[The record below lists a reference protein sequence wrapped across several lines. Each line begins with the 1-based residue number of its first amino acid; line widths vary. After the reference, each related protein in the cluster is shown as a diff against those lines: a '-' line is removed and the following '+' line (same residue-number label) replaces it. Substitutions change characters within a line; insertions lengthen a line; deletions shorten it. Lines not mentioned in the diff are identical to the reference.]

1 MPARMSGDSIRS
13 PNRREGP
20 DTTARCGSQRM
31 IRAPIPTSLSTKNS
45 RFSYIFSKIITVPRA
60 WVAIASAIEVRSAGN
75 AGHGPSSTLGMAAP
89 RSSWTTSS
97 WSRGTRRFDPSSS
110 QRTPSREKPTSIGRR
125 SSGITS
131 SISSSPPVITAR
143 PMKLPTSVWSGPM
156 VCSPPRSRSTP
167 LISRRLEPTPVIR
180 APSAFRKRQ
189 RSCTWGSQAALPMIV
204 WPSATA
210 AAMMVF
216 SVAVTDPSSR
226 NISPPR
232 SRPASSSSAPRSK
245 LAVTPSVL
253 KASRCV
259 SRRRRP
265 MPSPPG
271 EGSTQRPA
279 GQQQRAADQGAEHGI
294 QRGPVDV
301 AGVDAHGVGLDLGHL
316 GAGGG
321 DELEHGL
328 DVADVGDVSQQD
340 WLIGEQRS
348 GNDRQSTILV
358 AGRADHA
365 TQRLSTFDDETFHS
379 TPRDRNGRTADHST
393 ARWGTGRLS
402 GGTRRLEQ
410 GNFLLE
416 ILPQIGSSQARMA
429 TFRLNPEMPPPAGD
443 QPRAIEELV
452 ESIEGGEL
460 ALSLLGVTGS
470 GKTRTMAGVMERL
483 GRPALVMAPNKT
495 LAAQLTNEFKELF
508 PDTAVEYFVS
518 YYDYYQP
525 EAYIP
530 QSDTYIEK
538 DSSMNEEIDRLR
550 HSATSALLTRRD
562 VIIVA
567 SVSAIYGLGSPEEY
581 REQMLFLEVGEEY
594 DRDEILRK
602 LVDIHYDRNDLNF
615 VRGKFRVRGDTLE
628 VFPAYEERAM
638 RIELFGDQVERILV
652 MDPVTGEIVGERD
665 ELLVFPASHYV
676 AGSARM
682 ERAIAGIE
690 AELAERLAELER
702 EGKLL
707 EAQRLRMRTTYDLEM
722 LREVGVCNGIEN
734 YSRHIDGRSAGTPP
748 FALLDYF
755 PDDFVLFVDESHVT
769 VPQIGGMYEGDRSR
783 KVTLVEHGF
792 RLPSAVDNR
801 PLRFDEFLDRI
812 GQRVFVSATP
822 GPYELRESGTV
833 VEQIIRPNE

>member
-60 WVAIASAIEVRSAGN
+60 WVVLDHQLLVARHPQVRPLQLPAHAEPREAHLDRPQVVGDHVLDQQLA
-75 AGHGPSSTLGMAAP
+75 AGHHRQADEAADLGVVGTDGVLATAQPLDPADLQAVGADPGDPGAERVQEAAEVLHVGLAGGVADDRLAIGHGGRDDGVLGGRHRRLVEEHLAAAQPARLQLQRATLEIGGHAERPEGQQVRVEAP
-89 RSSWTTSS
+89 PA
-97 WSRGTRRFDPSSS
+97 DA
-110 QRTPSREKPTSIGRR
+110 
-125 SSGITS
+125 
-131 SISSSPPVITAR
+131 VTAR
-143 PMKLPTSVWSGPM
+143 RG
-156 VCSPPRSRSTP
+156 
-167 LISRRLEPTPVIR
+167 
-180 APSAFRKRQ
+180 Q
-189 RSCTWGSQAALPMIV
+189 H
-204 WPSATA
+204 A
-210 AAMMVF
+210 AAG
-216 SVAVTDPSSR
+216 
-226 NISPPR
+226 PR
-232 SRPASSSSAPRSK
+232 Q
-245 LAVTPSVL
+245 
-253 KASRCV
+253 
-259 SRRRRP
+259 
-265 MPSPPG
+265 
-271 EGSTQRPA
+271 QRA
-279 GQQQRAADQGAEHGI
+279 GQQHRAADQGAEHGI

-340 WLIGEQRS
+340 WLIGEQQS

-567 SVSAIYGLGSPEEY
+567 S
-581 REQMLFLEVGEEY
+581 
-594 DRDEILRK
+594 
-602 LVDIHYDRNDLNF
+602 
-615 VRGKFRVRGDTLE
+615 
-628 VFPAYEERAM
+628 
-638 RIELFGDQVERILV
+638 
-652 MDPVTGEIVGERD
+652 
-665 ELLVFPASHYV
+665 
-676 AGSARM
+676 
-682 ERAIAGIE
+682 
-690 AELAERLAELER
+690 
-702 EGKLL
+702 
-707 EAQRLRMRTTYDLEM
+707 
-722 LREVGVCNGIEN
+722 
-734 YSRHIDGRSAGTPP
+734 
-748 FALLDYF
+748 
-755 PDDFVLFVDESHVT
+755 
-769 VPQIGGMYEGDRSR
+769 
-783 KVTLVEHGF
+783 
-792 RLPSAVDNR
+792 
-801 PLRFDEFLDRI
+801 
-812 GQRVFVSATP
+812 
-822 GPYELRESGTV
+822 
-833 VEQIIRPNE
+833 